1 MDLGEKT
8 SVKLK
13 PAQLL
18 VRLVALSRV
27 EVDLGVNTSVKLK
40 ATQLLARLVV
50 LMKRVDVD
58 LVNMKT
64 SVKLEAAQ
72 PLVRLVALVEIGL
85 YNFAD
90 IDTANTIII

>member
-1 MDLGEKT
+1 VDLGVKT

-13 PAQLL
+13 AAQLL

-27 EVDLGVNTSVKLK
+27 EVDLDVNTSVKLK

-72 PLVRLVALVEIGL
+72 LLVRLVALVEIGL